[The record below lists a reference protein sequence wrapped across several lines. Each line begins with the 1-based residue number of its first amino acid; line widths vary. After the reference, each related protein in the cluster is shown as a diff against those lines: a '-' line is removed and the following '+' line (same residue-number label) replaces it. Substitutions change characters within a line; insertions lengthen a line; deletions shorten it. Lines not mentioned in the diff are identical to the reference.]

1 MADADRLVLE
11 SKTVGPL
18 PIINQFIDR
27 MGLSE
32 ILEAHLPSRASQ
44 KLPPSQAILLFVRNI
59 LIERQPLYQLGEWA
73 GSYDPL
79 LIGLE
84 AATATVLNDDRV
96 GRSLDVLFDAD
107 RATLLTRIV
116 LKVIQEF
123 SIDLSQLHNDSTTVT
138 VSGQYAS
145 PRSRR
150 KGKSS
155 IALAHGK
162 NKDFRPDLKQ
172 LLFSLTVSRDGAV
185 PVHYKAFD
193 GNTTDDRTHIL
204 IWESLRRIAGR
215 SDFIYVA
222 DSKLCTREQMSH
234 ITTEGGR
241 FISVMPDTRKECG
254 WFYQW
259 KHTHPVEW
267 KPLLKRRDYRNYG
280 RSHRY
285 RGFESPLPSEEGLRI
300 LWIAS
305 SQKRDQDI
313 QVRQTRIDKTIQ
325 ALDTLKT
332 KIASRRW
339 WTKERIGKAVSDIL
353 AKYRSEKWFAWKM
366 VSTEAVTFKHKG
378 KGRPGKNS
386 EYRKIV
392 KQTWSFEALPD
403 PRAIQADSEKDGI
416 FPLITNIPAA
426 EMTMKEILLKYKYQP
441 YIEKRHQQFK
451 TVFSSAPVF
460 LKLPHRIEALM
471 FVYFLVLLL
480 NALIERELRLS
491 MAKSGV
497 SSLPLYPEQRR
508 CKFPTTSRLIELF
521 RNQRKH
527 SLKEGPKQV
536 RLFFD
541 PLIEIQETVL
551 DLLKISKKDYT
562 G

>member
-1 MADADRLVLE
+1 MDDAHRLLLD
-11 SKTVGPL
+11 SQTVGPL
-18 PIINQFIDR
+18 PIINLFIDR
-27 MGLSE
+27 LGLSD
-32 ILEAHLPSRASQ
+32 LLKAHLPSRASQ

-59 LIERQPLYQLGEWA
+59 LIERQPLYQLSEWA

-79 LIGLE
+79 LIGLG
-84 AATATVLNDDRV
+84 AAAATVLNDDRV
-96 GRSLDVLFDAD
+96 GRSLDLLFDAD
-107 RATLLTRIV
+107 RATLLTTIV

-145 PRSRR
+145 PRSVR
-150 KGKSS
+150 KGKRS

-162 NKDFRPDLKQ
+162 SKDFRPDLKQ

-193 GNTTDDRTHIL
+193 GNTTDDRTHIV

-222 DSKLCTREQMSH
+222 DSKLCTREQISY
-234 ITTEGGR
+234 IATEGGR
-241 FISVMPDTRKECG
+241 FISVLPETRKECG

-259 KHTHPVEW
+259 KHTHAVEW
-267 KPLLKRRDYRNYG
+267 KPLLKRRDYRQYG
-280 RSHRY
+280 RFHRY
-285 RGFESPLPSEEGLRI
+285 RGFESPLPSQEGLRI

-313 QVRQTRIDKTIQ
+313 QTRQTRIEKTIQ
-325 ALDTLKT
+325 ALDTLKSRVV
-332 KIASRRW
+332 SRR
-339 WTKERIGKAVSDIL
+339 WTKERIDTAVRQIL
-353 AKYRSEKWFAWKM
+353 AKYRSEKWFAWKL
-366 VSTEAVTFKHKG
+366 VSNDAVTFKQKG
-378 KGRPGKNS
+378 KGRPGKS
-386 EYRKIV
+386 SQYVKIV
-392 KQTWSFEALPD
+392 KQSWSFEALPD
-403 PRAIQADSEKDGI
+403 PLAIQADAEKDGI
-416 FPLITNIPAA
+416 FPLITNIPAE
-426 EMTMKEILLKYKYQP
+426 EMSMKEILLKYKYQP

-451 TVFSSAPVF
+451 TVFVAAPVW

-471 FVYFLVLLL
+471 FVYFIVLLL
-480 NALIERELRLS
+480 NSLIERELRLS

-497 SSLPLYPEQRR
+497 PSLPLYPEERR
-508 CKFPTTSRLIELF
+508 CKFPTTTRLIELF

-527 SLKEGPKQV
+527 SLKEGNKQV

-541 PLIEIQETVL
+541 PIISIQETIL
-551 DLLKISKKDYT
+551 DLLKVPKENFT